1 MSLTVSLWSKKEG
14 EIRKFLEKYYESEI
28 FLDDDV
34 DQWCYVY
41 KKPLESVDIISALM
55 DNYHKYDIALG
66 IQVNEGDV
74 YTVTEENHNDVIKG
88 IFVLFYDE
96 LQAQY

>member
-14 EIRKFLEKYYESEI
+14 EIRKFLEEYYESEV

-34 DQWCYVY
+34 DQWSYVY
-41 KKPLESVDIISALM
+41 NKPLESVDIISALM
-55 DNYHKYDIALG
+55 DNNHKYDISIG
-66 IQVNEGDV
+66 IQVGEGEI

-96 LQAQY
+96 SQARY